1 MKKLLKE
8 IGIRLLSIALVSLF
22 LIAVSTIGSYL
33 TGSTN
38 NHNQSTLTPNYS
50 QSYTFEQSTLTP
62 TKPIVTPTPKPT
74 PVLRDRLNP
83 KQIEH
88 VYFFYADTPADK
100 EALKVAKL
108 LSKYVNVTFCKVIA
122 NGSVVDLPL
131 RKEYMQCAKALNE
144 KFLTEIWDVPPFSTP
159 SLIVEMKVKN
169 DTEFL
174 NKYDSDNFVNLGCSY
189 KNEVPHGY
197 LYYWGTNE
205 SYTVPMSIDWFYAQI
220 TGKFLKP
227 PAYAKRKYHSYD
239 KEGENITALVLGP
252 NYIPEPI
259 KPLNPNDVKLVILA
273 ELRGIDDDYFVP
285 IMDNYTKKIKELIP
299 HAKFVRLI
307 YWWADNGSITSDP
320 PGYEYYWNK
329 YVIPYAKFYDPNDK
343 SWKLDLDCIILIMKD
358 GSHKTYSGVLSYE
371 DYFRL
376 IRSTGYSVNPH
387 CVYPPIEKLF
397 LDIQAYYDQIKAN
410 STNRD

>member
-131 RKEYMQCAKALNE
+131 RKEYIQCAKALNE

-159 SLIVEMKVKN
+159 SLIVDMKVKN

-189 KNEVPHGY
+189 KNEVPRGY

-205 SYTVPMSIDWFYAQI
+205 RYTVPISIDWFYAQI

-239 KEGENITALVLGP
+239 KEGENITALVLGS
-252 NYIPEPI
+252 NYIPKPI
-259 KPLNPNDVKLVILA
+259 KPLNPNDVKLIIFADMYGVNDDVKKPVIDKILKK
-273 ELRGIDDDYFVP
+273 LRQYIP
-285 IMDNYTKKIKELIP
+285 NAKLIKLT
-299 HAKFVRLI
+299 
-307 YWWADNGSITSDP
+307 YWWYPNGSITSDP
-320 PGYEYYWNK
+320 PGYKDYYYK
-329 YVIPYAKFYDPNDK
+329 YVIPYAKYYDPHYGK
-343 SWKLDLDCIILIMKD
+343 WFLDFPCVILILKD
-358 GSHKTYSGVLSYE
+358 RSHRTYGDTMSYK
-371 DYFRL
+371 DYCDV
-376 IRSTGYSVNPH
+376 IRDTGYSGCPY
-387 CVYPPIEKLF
+387 CIYPPIDRLF
-397 LDIQAYYDQIKAN
+397 LDIQAYYHAK
-410 STNRD
+410 NRN